1 MAGILILNCEIKV
14 MRFHHHNAH
23 RFLNLD
29 YVAVRLSNSPVYQ
42 IYMTSKA
49 VALDSI
55 SYYNTFRALI

>member
-42 IYMTSKA
+42 IYIILKS
-49 VALDSI
+49 VVSVPI
-55 SYYNTFRALI
+55 SQYNTFTALI